1 MKYKIVKVLTA
12 VTAEVTAKSV
22 PAATIHNY
30 FLRSEYGNMA
40 YNKVSPITNV
50 W

>member
-1 MKYKIVKVLTA
+1 MKYKIVKVLTAVTA

-30 FLRSEYGNMA
+30 FLRSEDH
-40 YNKVSPITNV
+40 
-50 W
+50 